1 MTTQIATNLR
11 FLNAHECVEANE
23 LMQAILGFILPD
35 DETELKAAIQSMD
48 CIAAI
53 HDFRERL
60 RSLAKYGS
68 NYSSASEAVE
78 TIYQDYLVAMGD
90 YL

>member
-1 MTTQIATNLR
+1 
-11 FLNAHECVEANE
+11 
-23 LMQAILGFILPD
+23 MQAILGFTLLD

-60 RSLAKYGS
+60 RSLAKYCS
-68 NYSSASEAVE
+68 NYSLASEAV
-78 TIYQDYLVAMGD
+78 TDFDMLDLYGCLDDPL
-90 YL
+90 